1 MHIQLSIFSR
11 VTRVFIYTVLYSPL
25 PIFFHSFKQGN
36 VPANR
41 DMSQRAMGSTGMGSS
56 AGKRTCS
63 RAPCTKDAHG
73 SCQNQ
78 CCKFCCVV
86 TGGCSIKGHNEA
98 ALSQTQLSKLFT
110 AVKRASS
117 RTLPSPSPSSAT
129 PLHYAPLPH
138 FLLDPRLT
146 QPECSLPVASGD
158 LSASESDPVL
168 RMEREDEAN
177 LRKQQEEVEHEAE
190 LEHLEEEDYNKAVA
204 ESLSLILP
212 ISESTSLGPPA
223 SSSQSLPLASE
234 PSTSLLVQGLPV
246 TRVTGSN
253 RPTITSHMSPDWMR
267 AHEDRTKLP
276 QAIRKGQ
283 VDSELI
289 KRFRVI
295 WWSKVRIYTVHF
307 EYPLTLLIGW
317 HKCSDDPCP

>member
-1 MHIQLSIFSR
+1 
-11 VTRVFIYTVLYSPL
+11 
-25 PIFFHSFKQGN
+25 
-36 VPANR
+36 
-41 DMSQRAMGSTGMGSS
+41 MSQVPQPPTDKSTGMDST

-98 ALSQTQLSKLFT
+98 ALSQTQLSKLT
-110 AVKRASS
+110 AVKGASS
-117 RTLPSPSPSSAT
+117 RTLLPSPSPGPSSVT
-129 PLHYAPLPH
+129 PLHYPPPH
-138 FLLDPRLT
+138 FPLDPQLT
-146 QPECSLPVASGD
+146 QPERSSGD
-158 LSASESDPVL
+158 RVLSESDPVL
-168 RMEREDEAN
+168 RMQREDETN
-177 LRKQQEEVEHEAE
+177 SRKQQEEVEHEAE
-190 LEHLEEEDYNKAVA
+190 LERLEEEDYNRAVA
-204 ESLSLILP
+204 ESLSLISP
-212 ISESTSLGPPA
+212 ISTSLGPPA
-223 SSSQSLPLASE
+223 FSSSSRPLPLASE
-234 PSTSLLVQGLPV
+234 LSTSLLVQGLPV

-283 VDSELI
+283 VDSELT

-295 WWSKVRIYTVHF
+295 WWSKVCIYYDIYSSF
-307 EYPLTLLIGW
+307 
-317 HKCSDDPCP
+317 